1 MEENDFIGMPALR
14 SALKIIYTPGITLK
28 TPIGLR
34 NDPQA
39 ALILEKGR
47 DLDEQ
52 FTQAIQYLDPFDRRD
67 YLAWLETGDGVAFTA
82 WKQRAFALA
91 AALETLE
98 TGWEQD
104 EADAKTTQ
112 VPQQVQQAVDRAWAW
127 DHGRHWFLVIGAVT
141 LTAAFMTT
149 GPDMSTSTW
158 RLVQGL
164 LGLTAGA
171 LAGYAASFWPRWRLR
186 RLAKQHGIA
195 LEYAEAAEKPQPV
208 AVPLWDLPEGA
219 NPPLTSAKI
228 LNFANWVMLALPS
241 AEHFLELT
249 PGRLNAQVE
258 TVRHRK
264 IVETAAGWVQKETL
278 KKARL
283 AQLKGEVE
291 LAPEQ
296 AFDSGATEGNADS
309 VAPSEK

>member
-1 MEENDFIGMPALR
+1 MEENDYIGMPALR

-67 YLAWLETGDGVAFTA
+67 YLAWLETGDGMAFTA

-104 EADAKTTQ
+104 EVEVKSTQ

-186 RLAKQHGIA
+186 KLAKQHGIA
-195 LEYAEAAEKPQPV
+195 LEYEEVVEKSQPA
-208 AVPLWDLPEGA
+208 AVPLWDLSEDA
-219 NPPLTSAKI
+219 NAPLTSAKI

-241 AEHFLELT
+241 KEQFLDLT
-249 PGRLNAQVE
+249 PGTLNSAVANSRQE
-258 TVRHRK
+258 K
-264 IVETAAGWVQKETL
+264 IVATAAGWIAKETA
-278 KKARL
+278 KRQRL
-283 AQLKGEVE
+283 DQLRGLTENE
-291 LAPEQ
+291 
-296 AFDSGATEGNADS
+296 DSTENSG
-309 VAPSEK
+309 

>member
-1 MEENDFIGMPALR
+1 MDENDLIGMPALR

-47 DLDEQ
+47 GLDEQ

-67 YLAWLETGDGVAFTA
+67 YLEWLETGDGVAFTT

-98 TGWEQD
+98 TGWDQD
-104 EADAKTTQ
+104 EDATQ
-112 VPQQVQQAVDRAWAW
+112 GRQIPAEVQKAVDTAWAW
-127 DHGRHWFLVIGAVT
+127 DHNRHWFLVIAALT

-171 LAGYAASFWPRWRLR
+171 LAAYVVTFWPRWRLR
-186 RLAKQHGIA
+186 RLAKRYGIA
-195 LEYAEAAEKPQPV
+195 LGYEEVAEKSQP
-208 AVPLWDLPEGA
+208 AEVPLWDLSEGA
-219 NPPLTSAKI
+219 TELTYAKI

-241 AEHFLELT
+241 KEQFLDLT
-249 PGRLNAQVE
+249 PGRLNAAVANLRQE
-258 TVRHRK
+258 K
-264 IVETAAGWVQKETL
+264 IVATAEGWIAKETAKRQRLDQLRGL
-278 KKARL
+278 KN
-283 AQLKGEVE
+283 
-291 LAPEQ
+291 
-296 AFDSGATEGNADS
+296 TEE
-309 VAPSEK
+309 SEDDPTS